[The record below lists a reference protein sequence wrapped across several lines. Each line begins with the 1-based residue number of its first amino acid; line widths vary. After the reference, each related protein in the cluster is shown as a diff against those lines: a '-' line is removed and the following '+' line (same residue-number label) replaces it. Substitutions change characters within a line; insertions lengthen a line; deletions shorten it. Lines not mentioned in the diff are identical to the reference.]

1 MIMEAN
7 VPLEK
12 LVAENLLLQARVEI
26 LQGILLQEIAH
37 LYELNQKEW
46 DIELVE
52 RNLLRLSQDL
62 ALKKVADLNWGTDW
76 TDSLNKLI
84 K

>member
-1 MIMEAN
+1 MEAN
-7 VPLEK
+7 IPLEK

-26 LQGILLQEIAH
+26 LQGILLREIAR
-37 LYELNQKEW
+37 LYELNQIEW

-62 ALKKVADLNWGTDW
+62 ALKKIADLNWGSDW
-76 TDSLNKLI
+76 TDSLNNNI